1 MKYWPFIIFTAFSDV
16 DFADLLPVPGFPES
30 PRLRKNVSLSEYSQM
45 EEEDQ
50 HFGAYES
57 SYENKDTVNSD
68 TQQGVKISSI

>member
-1 MKYWPFIIFTAFSDV
+1 
-16 DFADLLPVPGFPES
+16 
-30 PRLRKNVSLSEYSQM
+30 M